1 MLIALLSE
9 LAGTVVVMAA
19 MVMAMMWITIT
30 TDYPKLKSVLRGH
43 QVGKRVLRK
52 EDRQKKE
59 RRRPH
64 GDMFWQLFFFLLLIN

>member
-1 MLIALLSE
+1 MIQQKLLHLIKNQIGKFE
-9 LAGTVVVMAA
+9 EKIQE
-19 MVMAMMWITIT
+19 IT
-30 TDYPKLKSVLRGH
+30 KLKSVLRGH